1 MYSPKIYES
10 QIPCLYH
17 AAQNLEVPM
26 TQLANAYVY
35 YGLISGYYG
44 QAATELPPRPNEV
57 LPENVFPRMQIF
69 NPLFD
74 SIVDYMN
81 SLPVMGTLNPYFQ
94 TLEQSKV
101 IRLDA
106 KREGENEPVPF

>member
-17 AAQNLEVPM
+17 AAKDLEVPM
-26 TQLANAYVY
+26 TQLANAFVY

-44 QAATELPPRPNEV
+44 QTATELTPRPNQV
-57 LPENVFPRMQIF
+57 LPDNVFPRMQIF

-94 TLEQSKV
+94 TLEKPQIV
-101 IRLDA
+101 RMA
-106 KREGENEPVPF
+106 EKREVENEAVPF